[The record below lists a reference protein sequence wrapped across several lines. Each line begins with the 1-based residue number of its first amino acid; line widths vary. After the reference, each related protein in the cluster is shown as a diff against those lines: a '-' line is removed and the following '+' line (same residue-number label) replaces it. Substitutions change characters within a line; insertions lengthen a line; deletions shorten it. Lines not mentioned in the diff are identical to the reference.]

1 MSAVA
6 DRLLGHVVV
15 VVAAALLLMALAAP
29 GSIGR
34 PTQCGNHSIE
44 ATETCDDGNLLPGD
58 GCSSRCRLESVAD
71 IVGERTAP
79 AQSASAR

>member
-34 PTQCGNHSIE
+34 PTQCGNHAIE

-58 GCSSRCRLESVAD
+58 GCSQRCRLESVAER
-71 IVGERTAP
+71 VAERTVP
-79 AQSASAR
+79 ARAAAAR